1 MPLFRQ
7 LEARPERERGG
18 EKLKRNRR
26 RECSE
31 EDEDEPSSLTRLCL
45 LSLAENMKDM
55 WVQDYA
61 QNYMDQYFFRYIMGP
76 FSSLPGDLLEE
87 LLCLLSRRTLLSRA
101 ALHLLLLPQLH
112 SLSLSHSCNLVTAN
126 LCSLISTR
134 CQSLRSLNLSGAL
147 NVSAPALCSLL
158 GSLSL
163 LRYLYLAGTLCD
175 RSVMATV
182 AQQCPALKHLD
193 VSRCVHLHPVALLP
207 LAHSSGLKCLTSL
220 LALDIGLEENEDD
233 GTATAAFLLLGLPSL
248 LQVALDN
255 AGQACTMI
263 CKQEFGPTEGF
274 TSKDRV
280 ASLQELW
287 TRRIQGGDGEEHSF
301 SLEEKL
307 DKSVDLGKSRADGVR
322 ADKGSQE
329 TTVKLGIREIQSV
342 SLDSLDAVGQ
352 LCPDLHSVSL
362 NCHDEDDSGDDEGS
376 GFRRMTL
383 LTKGLATWSG
393 QLRCLSLQF
402 PGPLSELVTP
412 LQVTGSSLIS
422 LTLEG
427 VQADGHLPFLD
438 LISAC
443 PKLTSLTVH
452 IDPPRSNQEE
462 EEDDEDL
469 EDWNLP
475 CLPDLRSLTLN
486 FFLDERQLK
495 PVLCWRSLRGPLWAL
510 LRGAPQ
516 LQKLSLIATPCRLD
530 PVFRL
535 VLDHH
540 SKPLNAL
547 DQPPLRCLRHVNLK
561 RSDVTMETMA
571 RLVNTCHR
579 LSTLDLSGCWSMTL
593 SNITKLQGKASRRRH
608 KLQITWT

>member
-7 LEARPERERGG
+7 LEARPERE
-18 EKLKRNRR
+18 KQKRNRR
-26 RECSE
+26 RECRTDE

-45 LSLAENMKDM
+45 LSLAENMKHV

-87 LLCLLSRRTLLSRA
+87 LLCVLSRRTLLSRA

-112 SLSLSHSCNLVTAN
+112 SLSLPHSCNLVTAN
-126 LCSLISTR
+126 LCSLISAR

-158 GSLSL
+158 GSLSC
-163 LRYLYLAGTLCD
+163 LRYLYLAGTLCN

-207 LAHSSGLKCLTSL
+207 LAHGGLKCLTSL

-248 LQVALDN
+248 RQVALDN

-263 CKQEFGPTEGF
+263 CKQEFRLTEGF
-274 TSKDRV
+274 TSKERV

-287 TRRIQGGDGEEHSF
+287 TRRIRGGEEDSF

-307 DKSVDLGKSRADGVR
+307 DKMLHLGKSRGDGVR

-342 SLDSLDAVGQ
+342 SLDSLYAVGQ

-362 NCHDEDDSGDDEGS
+362 NCHGEDDSGDDEGS
-376 GFRRMTL
+376 GFRRTTL
-383 LTKGLATWSG
+383 LTKGLAAWSS
-393 QLRCLSLQF
+393 QVRCLSLQF

-462 EEDDEDL
+462 EDDEDL

-516 LQKLSLIATPCRLD
+516 LQKLSLMATPCRLD

-561 RSDVTMETMA
+561 RSDVTMETTA

-593 SNITKLQGKASRRRH
+593 SNITKLQGKASRRHH
-608 KLQITWT
+608 KLQIIWT

>member
-1 MPLFRQ
+1 MTPR
-7 LEARPERERGG
+7 
-18 EKLKRNRR
+18 
-26 RECSE
+26 
-31 EDEDEPSSLTRLCL
+31 L
-45 LSLAENMKDM
+45 LSMVVLVLVAHLALTEAAVRVWGIQASGLEGDPTGPPDPYVKVWCGSSFGGMTEFYRDTHRPSWNAEFHFSNCKANDVLKLEVWDKD
-55 WVQDYA
+55 
-61 QNYMDQYFFRYIMGP
+61 
-76 FSSLPGDLLEE
+76 
-87 LLCLLSRRTLLSRA
+87 
-101 ALHLLLLPQLH
+101 
-112 SLSLSHSCNLVTAN
+112 
-126 LCSLISTR
+126 
-134 CQSLRSLNLSGAL
+134 LNLDDH
-147 NVSAPALCSLL
+147 L
-158 GSLSL
+158 GTCTTQIFKENKYCYW
-163 LRYLYLAGTLCD
+163 R
-175 RSVMATV
+175 V
-182 AQQCPALKHLD
+182 LD
-193 VSRCVHLHPVALLP
+193 VLHVSRCIHLHPVALRP

-220 LALDIGLEENEDD
+220 LALDIGFEENKDN

-248 LQVALDN
+248 RQVALDN
-255 AGQACTMI
+255 AGQACTMV
-263 CKQEFGPTEGF
+263 CKHEFGPTEGF
-274 TSKDRV
+274 TSKERV

-287 TRRIQGGDGEEHSF
+287 TRRIQGGDGEEDSF

-307 DKSVDLGKSRADGVR
+307 VKSVDLGKSRADGVR
-322 ADKGSQE
+322 SDKGSQE
-329 TTVKLGIREIQSV
+329 TTVKLGICEIQSV

-362 NCHDEDDSGDDEGS
+362 NCHDDDDSGDDEGS
-376 GFRRMTL
+376 GFRQTTL

-438 LISAC
+438 LNSAC

-469 EDWNLP
+469 NLP

-516 LQKLSLIATPCRLD
+516 LQKLSLIATPFRLD
-530 PVFRL
+530 PVFWL
-535 VLDHH
+535 VLDHN

-547 DQPPLRCLRHVNLK
+547 DQPLLRCLRHVNLK
-561 RSDVTMETMA
+561 CSDVTMETMA

-579 LSTLDLSGCWSMTL
+579 LSTLDLSGCWSMPL

-608 KLQITWT
+608 KLQIIWTRNSGVTVFTNMAIYYIPCAQPQ